1 MSKKG
6 SAGKIVAGV
15 LATAIVG
22 GAVGGTVAYFQDETF
37 HNKINEIF
45 KIDEAKADSPVN
57 EEKDEYTLSLEQE
70 IERLKNQSL
79 QLKLDYEAK
88 LTEKENSISGLKE
101 SLSSVQNELSS
112 KTEELATATETISSL
127 TTQKAEI
134 ESELETANSNY
145 AELQEQ
151 KTQVDSEL
159 KTANETI
166 STLTTQKQSLESQL
180 ETANSNYEELQNQ
193 KQEVDSELATAN
205 ETIST
210 LTTQKQNLE
219 SQLEIANSNITTIT
233 AELEEVESELATAN
247 ADIETLT
254 SKKAELESKLE
265 TANSNYAELQE
276 QKAQVD
282 SELETANET
291 ISSLTTQKQ
300 SLESQLETANSN
312 ISTLTSEKQELET
325 ELTSANSQITILTS
339 TKETLEGQLETA
351 NSTIETLTTQKQEVE
366 EELEE
371 ANGTISSLQNQ
382 ISTLESDKTSLQ
394 NQVSELES
402 DIDDLDSQIVILNAK
417 IAEYEEQ
424 LNEIDPN
431 RKFYATLLQGGSLN
445 TFKSDNGDIICCS
458 TNSYFSGLFFINSV
472 DYSITK
478 IYDKGHSWNVFYT
491 LSNCNVLIGCSNLN
505 AKGFLLFDLTTKTV
519 KEFGDTTKNYNYFY
533 QVDNDTCIA
542 TCSGIIS
549 FLDLN
554 NNTCFDNNE
563 LSNYKIESI
572 MSLSNGNALA
582 CAGRY
587 TLYIDI
593 SNKDFEIVYTSSSH
607 NYDVFSDELSTGI
620 VLIGSTDAFNILKFD
635 ISTKTISEAS
645 YNGSCSAP
653 IVNFFKLNDD
663 YLIAS
668 SKYPTYGSILYDI
681 NNDTFSILS
690 TTFSCS
696 DIVQVNENKYICLS
710 ISGGF
715 CMFDLTTKKLT
726 QIDENRNYRYCLE
739 LSNGKFIVYGL
750 SDVSIYIIDETGSYY
765 DTGSSFNTTKMF
777 ECSNG
782 VIICHSKGRTYFN
795 VFEIKFTYGYPDVI
809 NSRMVSFDEIGI
821 NSPQTQL
828 FDIFT
833 EKDGK
838 VIITSSNNPL
848 FTGLIYDIATDTFS
862 YEVE

>member
-1 MSKKG
+1 MNN
-6 SAGKIVAGV
+6 AGKIVAGV
-15 LATAIVG
+15 LGGVVG
-22 GAVGGTVAYFQDETF
+22 LGAVGTTATYFTYEPFKTRLNEVF
-37 HNKINEIF
+37 HIDNKKE
-45 KIDEAKADSPVN
+45 DSSVN

-70 IERLKNQSL
+70 IERLKNESL
-79 QLKLDYEAK
+79 QLKLDYESK
-88 LTEKENSISGLKE
+88 LAEKEKSISGLKE

-112 KTEELATATETISSL
+112 KTEELETATETISSL
-127 TTQKAEI
+127 TTQKTEIESELKTATENYAELQEQKTQVDSELATANETISTLTTQKAEI
-134 ESELETANSNY
+134 ESQLETANSNY

-151 KTQVDSEL
+151 KTQ
-159 KTANETI
+159 
-166 STLTTQKQSLESQL
+166 
-180 ETANSNYEELQNQ
+180 
-193 KQEVDSELATAN
+193 VDSELATAN

-219 SQLEIANSNITTIT
+219 SQLETANSNISTIT
-233 AELEEVESELATAN
+233 AELEEVESELETAN
-247 ADIETLT
+247 ANIETLT

-276 QKAQVD
+276 QKTQVD

-291 ISSLTTQKQ
+291 ISNLTTQKQ
-300 SLESQLETANSN
+300 SLES
-312 ISTLTSEKQELET
+312 
-325 ELTSANSQITILTS
+325 
-339 TKETLEGQLETA
+339 QLETA

-371 ANGTISSLQNQ
+371 ANGTISSLQSQ

-417 IAEYEEQ
+417 ISEYEEQ

-478 IYDKGHSWNVFYT
+478 IYDKGYSWNVFYT
-491 LSNCNVLIGCSNLN
+491 LSNGNVLIGCSNLN

-542 TCSGIIS
+542 ICSGIIS

-635 ISTKTISEAS
+635 ISTKTISESS
-645 YNGSCSAP
+645 YNGSCAAP

-710 ISGGF
+710 ISRGF

-726 QIDENRNYRYCLE
+726 QIEENRNYGYCLE

-795 VFEIKFTYGYPDVI
+795 VFEIKFSEYGYPDII
-809 NSRMVSFDEIGI
+809 NSKMVSFDEIGI